1 MARHAKSVCPWY
13 GRKTAIKEAE
23 VATRLG
29 NGRPAWMADRALLP
43 RYPPG
48 DKRKALALLVTE
60 SGGLLSAEE
69 HVRSL
74 VGEP

>member
-1 MARHAKSVCPWY
+1 MCPWY

-23 VATRLG
+23 AASEPG

-48 DKRKALALLVTE
+48 DKREALALLVTE

-69 HVRSL
+69 SEENL
-74 VGEP
+74 GMP